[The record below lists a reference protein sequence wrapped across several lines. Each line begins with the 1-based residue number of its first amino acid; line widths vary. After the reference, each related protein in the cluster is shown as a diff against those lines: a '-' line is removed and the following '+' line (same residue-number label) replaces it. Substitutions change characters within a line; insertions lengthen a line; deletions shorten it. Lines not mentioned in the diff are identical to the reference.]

1 MAEEKKSPRQKVAP
15 MGKVKTK
22 FRRPPLI
29 LPVCLVGANVAGK
42 PNFQAIAWFNM
53 VDYDP
58 CLIGLSSERSHYT
71 NKGIK
76 ENNTF
81 SVNIPTSNM
90 ASVTDFCGIYSGAK
104 VDKSKVF
111 DVFYGEL
118 QTAPMISKMPI
129 NVECKLTQTIELI
142 HAEFFVGEIVGV
154 YIENKYLVNDK
165 PDLKSMDPLLY
176 EDGLESYWRLGE
188 FIAKAFDIGKRNQ
201 NKI

>member
-1 MAEEKKSPRQKVAP
+1 

-22 FRRPPLI
+22 FKRPPLI
-29 LPVCLVGANVAGK
+29 LPVCLVGANVKEK

-58 CLIGLSSERSHYT
+58 CLIGLSSEKSHYT

-76 ENNTF
+76 ENKTF
-81 SVNIPTSNM
+81 SVNIPASDM
-90 ASVTDFCGIYSGAK
+90 APVTDFCGIYSGAK
-104 VDKSKVF
+104 VDKSKLF

-129 NVECKLTQTIELI
+129 NVECRLTQIIELF
-142 HAEFFVGEIVGV
+142 HAEFFIGEIVGV

-165 PDLKSMDPLLY
+165 PDMKSLDPLLY
-176 EDGLESYWRLGE
+176 EDGLCNYWNLGE
-188 FIAKAFDIGKRNQ
+188 LLAKGFDIGKQ
-201 NKI
+201 FKPKSG

>member
-1 MAEEKKSPRQKVAP
+1 

-22 FRRPPLI
+22 FKRPPLI
-29 LPVCLVGANVAGK
+29 LPVCLVGANVEEK

-58 CLIGLSSERSHYT
+58 YLIGLSSEKSHYT

-76 ENNTF
+76 ENKTF
-81 SVNIPTSNM
+81 SVNIPDSNM
-90 ASVTDFCGIYSGAK
+90 ASVTDFCGIYSGSK

-129 NVECKLTQTIELI
+129 NVECKLTQTIELH
-142 HAEFFVGEIVGV
+142 HAEFFIGEIVGV
-154 YIENKYLVNDK
+154 YIENKYLVNNK
-165 PDLKSMDPLLY
+165 PDLKSIDPLLY
-176 EDGLESYWRLGE
+176 ADGLGNYWNLGE
-188 FIAKAFDIGKRNQ
+188 FLAEAFDIGKQ
-201 NKI
+201 FKPKSK